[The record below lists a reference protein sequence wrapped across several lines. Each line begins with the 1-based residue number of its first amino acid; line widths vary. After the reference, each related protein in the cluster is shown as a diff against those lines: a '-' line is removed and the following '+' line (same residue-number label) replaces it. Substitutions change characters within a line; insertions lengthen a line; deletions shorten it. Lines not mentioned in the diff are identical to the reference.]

1 MLDKVTRVKK
11 TREIVIPIG
20 KADSMHT
27 WCLFSLNEKSKKGNL
42 ADVRSVRNDNLK
54 TDGDS

>member
-27 WCLFSLNEKSKKGNL
+27 WCLFSFGEKSKKGNL
-42 ADVRSVRNDNLK
+42 ANVRSVRNDNLK
-54 TDGDS
+54 TDGES